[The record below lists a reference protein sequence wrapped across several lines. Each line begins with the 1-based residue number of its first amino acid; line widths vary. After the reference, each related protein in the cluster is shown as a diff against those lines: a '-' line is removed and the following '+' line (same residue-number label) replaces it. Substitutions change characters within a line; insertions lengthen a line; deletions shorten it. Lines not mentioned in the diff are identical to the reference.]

1 MFEKQIDQTQNGIVP
16 IPQRP
21 FSLSLFAPENPDL
34 IDVKKDSKI
43 QIFVNMTPTEKYNL
57 TCDEV
62 FVLYL
67 GNISK

>member
-1 MFEKQIDQTQNGIVP
+1 MFDKQVDPNQNGIVP
-16 IPQRP
+16 IPERP

-34 IDVKKDSKI
+34 IDVKKDAKI
-43 QIFVNMTPTEKYNL
+43 QAFVNMTPAEKYEL

>member
-1 MFEKQIDQTQNGIVP
+1 MGIVP
-16 IPQRP
+16 IPERP
-21 FSLSLFAPENPDL
+21 LSLSLFAPENPDL

-43 QIFVNMTPTEKYNL
+43 QMFVNMIPSQKFEL